1 MNLDVWLCIPFL
13 SFIQTAC
20 TICTITCCYCCCSVF
35 LPTRYVYLLNRW
47 ACTHTHTSNSW
58 PNNMYLVHTI
68 SLYRPTRLNENTR
81 RRHGKKKRKETH
93 KRGMK
98 CEQHRIERRAILES
112 SSRTFRRFV
121 FLRKCT
127 FSLSAQPATYVAIW
141 VQCVPITLP
150 TLISED
156 RDMRTDMVNIDDAP
170 KGLVIVAM
178 KHFCSHARA
187 PMHSTS

>member
-1 MNLDVWLCIPFL
+1 MYDFVFPFFL
-13 SFIQTAC
+13 SFKRPVLYVLLLRC
-20 TICTITCCYCCCSVF
+20 LSPHEICLSTV
-35 LPTRYVYLLNRW
+35 LNRW
-47 ACTHTHTSNSW
+47 ACTHKHTSNSW

-170 KGLVIVAM
+170 KGLVIPSSYET
-178 KHFCSHARA
+178 FLLPRARTYA
-187 PMHSTS
+187 LY